1 MTSRLLAGTLVAFFY
16 NGLVSAI
23 PSRSLRGLYLRVWL
37 GRIGPGA
44 CVQRGCRFLNGRK
57 VSLGSRVVINFGCLL
72 DGRHY
77 RIDVGDDASIGPEA
91 CLLTLG
97 HDPNARDF
105 ATRGGPIVIGARVWI
120 GFRAIVLPNVTI
132 GEGAVVGAGAVV
144 TRDVEPYAI
153 VAGAPARVI
162 GRRRRDLEYRLDYRP
177 WLL

>member
-1 MTSRLLAGTLVAFFY
+1 MTLRVFVGTLIAFVY
-16 NGLVSAI
+16 NDFVSAI
-23 PSRSLRGLYLRVWL
+23 PSRSLRSLYLRAWL
-37 GRIGPGA
+37 GGIGPGA
-44 CVQRGCRFLNGRK
+44 CVQRGCRLLNGRK

-91 CLLTLG
+91 ALLTLG
-97 HDPNARDF
+97 HDPNSSDF
-105 ATRGGPIVIGARVWI
+105 ATMGGPVVIGPRVWI

-144 TRDVEPYAI
+144 TRDVEAYAI

-162 GRRRRDLEYRLDYRP
+162 GRRNRDLEYQLDYRP
-177 WLL
+177 WLI